1 MKFFDLFCGVGGFRL
16 GMEANGHECIGSCEI
31 DKYARQTYAKN
42 FGHEPEFSDVTHINT
57 NDIEDFDVLCGGF
70 PCQAWSIS
78 GYRKGFEDNRGD
90 LFFQI
95 VRIAREKQPTYLFLE
110 NVKGLLSHDKGA
122 SFREMLRTLDE
133 VGYDLEWQII
143 NSKYFVPQNRERLFI
158 IGHLRGKSR
167 GKILPLGFDT
177 KNDIGTQRSVRI
189 ITQKSSH
196 NGTRI
201 YGTDGLS
208 PTVMSGEGTGTRIK
222 IHDLKLIKNS
232 TDDSYRIYDPEG
244 IARTLRARPGGMGK
258 MTGVYAVVKDHDKL
272 RELKDG
278 KTTMVG
284 ANYFKGADNHG
295 QRTLIAW
302 SKSTRDWGVESRVK
316 ENEANTLNCGSGCRN
331 QSTQNFVSDDL
342 RVRRLTPLECER
354 LQGFPDN
361 WTSGISDTQR
371 YKQMGNAVTVDVIRY
386 ISSFFK

>member
-16 GMEANGHECIGSCEI
+16 GMERNGHECIGSCEI

-95 VRIAREKQPTYLFLE
+95 VRIAREKQPTHLFLE

-158 IGHLRGKSR
+158 IGHLRGRSR
-167 GKILPLGFDT
+167 GKILPLGFDIE
-177 KNDIGTQRSVRI
+177 NNSGTQR
-189 ITQKSSH
+189 
-196 NGTRI
+196 
-201 YGTDGLS
+201 
-208 PTVMSGEGTGTRIK
+208 
-222 IHDLKLIKNS
+222 LKHIKNS

-244 IARTLRARPGGMGK
+244 IARTLRAQPGGMGK
-258 MTGVYAVVKDHDKL
+258 MTGVYAVGRDNDKL
-272 RELKDG
+272 KVQKEQISN
-278 KTTMVG
+278 TIV
-284 ANYFKGADNHG
+284 ANYFKGADNRG
-295 QRTLIAW
+295 QRTLVARAVLTPERE
-302 SKSTRDWGVESRVK
+302 KRQNGRRMK
-316 ENEANTLNCGSGCRN
+316 EDGDPAFTLN
-331 QSTQNFVSDDL
+331 TQDRHGVYDGL

-361 WTSGISDTQR
+361 WTKGLSDTQR
-371 YKQMGNAVTVDVIRY
+371 YKQMGNAVTVNVIQY
-386 ISSFFK
+386 IAANFERGGSNESFL

>member
-16 GMEANGHECIGSCEI
+16 GMERNGHECIGSCEI

-42 FGHEPEFSDVTHINT
+42 FSHEPEFSDVTHINT

-70 PCQAWSIS
+70 PCQAWSIA

-158 IGHLRGKSR
+158 IGHFRGKSR
-167 GKILPLGFDT
+167 GKILPLGFNT
-177 KNDIGTQRSVRI
+177 KDNSGSQ
-189 ITQKSSH
+189 
-196 NGTRI
+196 
-201 YGTDGLS
+201 GLKYY
-208 PTVMSGEGTGTRIK
+208 R
-222 IHDLKLIKNS
+222 NS
-232 TDDSYRIYDPEG
+232 KDDSFRIHNPDG
-244 IARTLRARPGGMGK
+244 IARTLRANSGGMGSK
-258 MTGVYAVVKDHDKL
+258 TGVYAVVKDHGKL
-272 RELKDG
+272 RELKDD
-278 KTTMVG
+278 KSTMIG

-295 QRTLIAW
+295 ERTLIARAVLTPEREKRQNGRRMKEDGEP
-302 SKSTRDWGVESRVK
+302 SFTVNTQDRHGVYD
-316 ENEANTLNCGSGCRN
+316 G
-331 QSTQNFVSDDL
+331 L

-361 WTSGISDTQR
+361 WTKGLSDTQR
-371 YKQMGNAVTVDVIRY
+371 YKQMGNAVTVNVIQY
-386 ISSFFK
+386 IATNFERGGGNESFL